1 METQSLPRVNIA
13 HLPTP
18 VEPLP
23 RLSAALGGPTLWIKR
38 DDETGLAFGG
48 NKTRKLEF
56 LVADAQAQGART
68 LITRGAAQSNH
79 CRQTAAAAARFGLDC
94 ILVLTGSPQ
103 IIYTGN
109 LLLDRLLN
117 VDIVWTED
125 DDPEVVLRQTFES
138 ARSDD
143 RRPYLIPY
151 GGSNPLGACA
161 YAAAMQEFLAQNIP
175 VDRIVLASSSGG
187 TQAGLI
193 VGARLMHNP
202 VLITGI
208 SVDPKAAPLKK
219 KIAELAMQIG
229 ELLGKPLQV
238 EVEDVDVWD
247 DYLGEGY
254 SIVSELE
261 RQTMKTFARTEG
273 ILLDPVYTGRA
284 AGGMIDLIRSGEFPS
299 GETIL
304 FWHTGGT
311 PAIFAYENL
320 LDETRPTT
328 S

>member
-1 METQSLPRVNIA
+1 METLSLPRVNLA

-18 VEPLP
+18 VEPLT
-23 RLSAALGGPTLWIKR
+23 RLSATLGGPALWIKR

-56 LVADAQAQGART
+56 LVADAQAQGMRT

-79 CRQTAAAAARFGLDC
+79 CRQTAAAAARFGFDC
-94 ILVLTGSPQ
+94 ILVLTGNPQ
-103 IIYTGN
+103 KKYTGN

-117 VDIVWTED
+117 VDFVWTEN
-125 DDPEVVLRQTFES
+125 DDPEIVLQQTFDS
-138 ARSDD
+138 ARSDG

-161 YAAAMQEFLAQNIP
+161 YAAAMQEFLAQDIP

-193 VGARLMHNP
+193 AGARLMHSP

-208 SVDPKAAPLKK
+208 SVDPKAAPLKN
-219 KIAELAMQIG
+219 KIAELVMQIG
-229 ELLGKPLQV
+229 ELLGSPLHIDTKDI
-238 EVEDVDVWD
+238 DVRD

-254 SIVSELE
+254 GIVSELE
-261 RQTMKTFARTEG
+261 RQTMMTFGRTEG

-284 AGGMIDLIRSGEFPS
+284 AGGMIDLIHSDEFS
-299 GETIL
+299 SDESVL

-311 PAIFAYENL
+311 PAIFAYEDL
-320 LDETRPTT
+320 LDEARPTT